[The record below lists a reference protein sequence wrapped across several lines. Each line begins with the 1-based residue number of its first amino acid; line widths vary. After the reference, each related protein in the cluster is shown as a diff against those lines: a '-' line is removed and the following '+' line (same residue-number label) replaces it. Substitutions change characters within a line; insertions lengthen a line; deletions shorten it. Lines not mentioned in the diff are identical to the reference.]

1 MAVTVAINGQLKH
14 RVFAVK
20 AATCFRDSKEIY
32 VYLAILLMRSWNKS
46 VHAIDERRVLS
57 IYKLTSYPSYTINYC
72 VVDASFFT
80 YPRLDWQ
87 RRYEALR
94 ASFVERLP
102 AHVVADRFGYTTSYI
117 HLLRHQFKRGKL
129 DFAEPPN
136 EGTTRRRRVNAEVR
150 QKIRAWRERRLSAA
164 EITEL
169 LLEDGVDIS
178 VRTVE
183 RVLAEEGFAK
193 LPRRTRL
200 KIGMTVQ
207 GAQIPEKSQKMV
219 PDELDGQR
227 FDSPA
232 AGVFLFAPFLAQ
244 LRFPEIVASAR
255 LPGSQQIPALNYLLS
270 FLALKLLGTERYAHV
285 GEHGVDSGLG
295 LFAGLNVLPKCT
307 AMSSYAYALDDVHLQ
322 RLQEAFITQAIHAGL
337 YDATL
342 INLDFHTVPHFGEES
357 VLDSHWAG
365 ARGKRMKG
373 ALTLF
378 AQDTQTKLLLYTQA
392 DIQRTETDDQ
402 ILAFMDFWPKVW
414 RGVKPTLVFDS
425 RFTTYANLSKLNEA
439 DIKFITLRRRGS
451 RLVESVQDIKQW
463 KRIHIPH
470 GKRKY
475 PNPLVHETTVHLR
488 GYEGSLRQVI
498 MKNNGRKAPTFLISN
513 DTDLAVELLV
523 GHYARR
529 WRVENSIAEAVNFFN
544 LNALSSPIL
553 LKIHFDVL
561 MTMVADTLY
570 TMLARKLRGFE
581 ECDANKLF
589 RHFVK
594 GKGTIE
600 VRDGKVTVTFP
611 RRAHNPVLRSVP
623 WHNLPNSLPAAD
635 NSAVSLR
642 FS

>member
-1 MAVTVAINGQLKH
+1 
-14 RVFAVK
+14 
-20 AATCFRDSKEIY
+20 
-32 VYLAILLMRSWNKS
+32 
-46 VHAIDERRVLS
+46 
-57 IYKLTSYPSYTINYC
+57 
-72 VVDASFFT
+72 VVDTSFFT
-80 YPRLDWQ
+80 HPKLDWQ

-102 AHVVADRFGYTTSYI
+102 AHIVADRYGYTTSYI
-117 HLLRHQFKRGKL
+117 HLLRHQFKHGKL
-129 DFAEPPN
+129 DFTEPPA
-136 EGTTRRRRVNAEVR
+136 EGTTRRRRVSAEVR
-150 QKIRAWRERRLSAA
+150 QKIRSWRERKLSAA

-169 LLEDGVDIS
+169 LLEDGVEIS

-207 GAQIPEKSQKMV
+207 GAEIPDKSQKMV
-219 PDELDGQR
+219 PDELDGLR

-232 AGVFLFAPFLAQ
+232 AGVFLFAPFLSQ
-244 LRFPEIVASAR
+244 LGFPEIVEAAR
-255 LPGSQQIPALNYLLS
+255 LPGSRQIPALSYLLS

-285 GEHGVDSGLG
+285 GEHGFDPGLG

-322 RLQEAFITQAIHAGL
+322 RLQEAFIKQAIHTGL
-337 YDATL
+337 YDGSI
-342 INLDFHTVPHFGEES
+342 INLDFHTVPHFGDES
-357 VLDSHWAG
+357 VLGSHWAG
-365 ARGKRMKG
+365 ARGKVMKG

-378 AQDTQTKLLLYTQA
+378 AQDAQTKLLLYTQA
-392 DIQRTETDDQ
+392 DIQRAEADDQ
-402 ILAFMDFWPKVW
+402 ILAFMDFWSKVW

-425 RFTTYANLSKLNEA
+425 RFTTYANLSKLNE
-439 DIKFITLRRRGS
+439 DGIKFITLRRRGS
-451 RLVESVQDIKQW
+451 RLVENVQDIKQW

-488 GYEGSLRQVI
+488 GYEGLLRQVI
-498 MKNNGRKAPTFLISN
+498 MKNNGREAPTFLISN

-523 GHYARR
+523 GNYARR
-529 WRVENSIAEAVNFFN
+529 WRVENSIAEAVSFFN

-553 LKIHFDVL
+553 LKVHFDVL

-581 ECDANKLF
+581 DCDAPKLF

-600 VRDGKVTVTFP
+600 VRNGNVTVVFP

-623 WHNLPNSLPAAD
+623 WNNLPCSLPASSD
-635 NSAVSLR
+635 TSLNLR

>member
-1 MAVTVAINGQLKH
+1 MVN
-14 RVFAVK
+14 
-20 AATCFRDSKEIY
+20 S
-32 VYLAILLMRSWNKS
+32 
-46 VHAIDERRVLS
+46 
-57 IYKLTSYPSYTINYC
+57 
-72 VVDASFFT
+72 SFFT
-80 YPRLDWQ
+80 HPRLDWQ

-102 AHVVADRFGYTTSYI
+102 AHIVADRFGYTTSYV
-117 HLLRHQFKRGKL
+117 HLLRHQFKHGKL
-129 DFAEPPN
+129 DFAEPLA
-136 EGTTRRRRVNAEVR
+136 EGTTRRRRVNAELR

-169 LLEDGVDIS
+169 LLEDGVELS

-200 KIGMTVQ
+200 KIGRTVQ
-207 GAQIPEKSQKMV
+207 GAEIPEKSQQR
-219 PDELDGQR
+219 PTHELEGQR

-244 LRFPEIVASAR
+244 LRFPQIVAAAR
-255 LPGSQQIPALNYLLS
+255 LPGSRQIPALNYLLS
-270 FLALKLLGTERYAHV
+270 FLALKLLGTERYGHV
-285 GEHGVDSGLG
+285 GEHGFDPGLG

-307 AMSSYAYALDDVHLQ
+307 AMSSYAYSLDDVHLQ
-322 RLQEAFITQAIHAGL
+322 RLQEAFIRQAIHTGL
-337 YDATL
+337 YQGSI
-342 INLDFHTVPHFGEES
+342 INLDFHTVPHFGDES
-357 VLDSHWAG
+357 VLDRHWAG
-365 ARGKRMKG
+365 ARGKVMKG

-378 AQDTQTKLLLYTQA
+378 AQDAQSKLLLYSQA
-392 DIQRTETDDQ
+392 DIQRAESDDQ
-402 ILAFMDFWPKVW
+402 ILAFMDFWSKVW
-414 RGVKPTLVFDS
+414 RGVRPTLVFDS

-439 DIKFITLRRRGS
+439 GIKFITLRRRGS
-451 RLVESVQDIKQW
+451 RLLKEVQGIKQW

-475 PNPLVHETTVHLR
+475 PNPLVHETTIHLR
-488 GYEGSLRQVI
+488 GYEGPLRQII
-498 MKNNGRKAPTFLISN
+498 MKDNGREAPTFLISN
-513 DTDLAVELLV
+513 DTDLEVELLV
-523 GHYARR
+523 GNYARR
-529 WRVENSIAEAVNFFN
+529 WRVENSIAEAVNFFS

-553 LKIHFDVL
+553 IKVHFDVV

-581 ECDANKLF
+581 ECDAHKLF

-600 VRDGKVTVTFP
+600 VENGNVTVVFP
-611 RRAHNPVLRSVP
+611 RRAHNPILRAVP
-623 WHNLPNSLPAAD
+623 WKNLPNALPASNDTAL
-635 NSAVSLR
+635 ALR

>member
-1 MAVTVAINGQLKH
+1 VAD
-14 RVFAVK
+14 
-20 AATCFRDSKEIY
+20 T
-32 VYLAILLMRSWNKS
+32 
-46 VHAIDERRVLS
+46 
-57 IYKLTSYPSYTINYC
+57 
-72 VVDASFFT
+72 SFFT
-80 YPRLDWQ
+80 HPKLDWQ

-102 AHVVADRFGYTTSYI
+102 AHIVADRYGYTTNYI
-117 HLLRHQFKRGKL
+117 HLLRHQFKHGKL
-129 DFAEPPN
+129 DFAEPPA
-136 EGTTRRRRVNAEVR
+136 EGTTRRRRVSAEVR
-150 QKIRAWRERRLSAA
+150 QKIRSWRERKLSAA

-169 LLEDGVDIS
+169 LLEDGVEIS

-207 GAQIPEKSQKMV
+207 GAEIPEKSQKMV
-219 PDELDGQR
+219 PNELDGQR

-244 LRFPEIVASAR
+244 LGFPEVVEAAR
-255 LPGSQQIPALNYLLS
+255 LPGSQQIPALSYLLS

-285 GEHGVDSGLG
+285 GEHGFDPGLG

-322 RLQEAFITQAIHAGL
+322 RLQKAFITQAIHTGL
-337 YDATL
+337 YDGSI
-342 INLDFHTVPHFGEES
+342 INLDFHTVPHFGDES

-365 ARGKRMKG
+365 ARGKVMKG

-378 AQDTQTKLLLYTQA
+378 AQDAHTKLLLYTQA
-392 DIQRTETDDQ
+392 DIQRAETDDQ

-425 RFTTYANLSKLNEA
+425 RFTTYANLSKLNE
-439 DIKFITLRRRGS
+439 DGIKFITLRRRGS
-451 RLVESVQDIKQW
+451 RLLKSVQGIKQW

-498 MKNNGRKAPTFLISN
+498 MKNNGRESPTFLVSN
-513 DTDLAVELLV
+513 DTDLAVDMLV
-523 GHYARR
+523 GNYARR
-529 WRVENSIAEAVNFFN
+529 WRVENSIAEAVSFFN

-553 LKIHFDVL
+553 LKVHFDVL

-570 TMLARKLRGFE
+570 TMLAQKLRGFE
-581 ECDANKLF
+581 DCDAPKLF

-594 GKGTIE
+594 GKGTIK
-600 VRDGKVTVTFP
+600 VRNGNVTVVFP
-611 RRAHNPVLRSVP
+611 RRAHNPILRSVP
-623 WHNLPNSLPAAD
+623 WNNLPSSLPASSD
-635 NSAVSLR
+635 TSLNLR

>member
-1 MAVTVAINGQLKH
+1 
-14 RVFAVK
+14 
-20 AATCFRDSKEIY
+20 
-32 VYLAILLMRSWNKS
+32 
-46 VHAIDERRVLS
+46 
-57 IYKLTSYPSYTINYC
+57 
-72 VVDASFFT
+72 VVDSSFFT
-80 YPRLDWQ
+80 HPRLDWQ

-102 AHVVADRFGYTTSYI
+102 AHIVADRFGYTTSYI
-117 HLLRHQFKRGKL
+117 HLLRHQFKHGKL
-129 DFAEPPN
+129 DFAEPPA
-136 EGTTRRRRVNAEVR
+136 EGSTRRRRVNAEVR

-169 LLEDGVDIS
+169 LLEDGVELS

-200 KIGMTVQ
+200 KIGRTVQ
-207 GAQIPEKSQKMV
+207 GAEIPEKSQHR
-219 PDELDGQR
+219 PADELAGHR

-244 LRFPEIVASAR
+244 LKFPQVVEAAR
-255 LPGSQQIPALNYLLS
+255 LPGSRQIPALSYLLS

-285 GEHGVDSGLG
+285 GEYGFDPGLG

-307 AMSSYAYALDDVHLQ
+307 AMSSYAYSLDDVHLQ
-322 RLQEAFITQAIHAGL
+322 RLQEAFIRQAIHTGL
-337 YDATL
+337 YQGSI
-342 INLDFHTVPHFGEES
+342 INLDFHTVPHFGDES
-357 VLDSHWAG
+357 VLDRHWAG
-365 ARGKRMKG
+365 ARGKVMKG

-378 AQDTQTKLLLYTQA
+378 AQDAQSKLLLYSQA
-392 DIQRTETDDQ
+392 DIQRAESNDQ

-425 RFTTYANLSKLNEA
+425 RFTTYANLSKLNNA
-439 DIKFITLRRRGS
+439 GIKFITLRRRGS
-451 RLVESVQDIKQW
+451 RLLKDVQGIKQW

-475 PNPLVHETTVHLR
+475 PNPLVHETTIHLR
-488 GYEGSLRQVI
+488 GYEGLLRQII
-498 MKNNGRKAPTFLISN
+498 MKDNGREAPTFLISN
-513 DTDLAVELLV
+513 DTDLEVELLV
-523 GHYARR
+523 GNYARR
-529 WRVENSIAEAVNFFN
+529 WRVENSIAEAVNFFS

-553 LKIHFDVL
+553 IKVHFDVV

-581 ECDANKLF
+581 ECDAHKLF

-600 VRDGKVTVTFP
+600 VENGNVTVVFP
-611 RRAHNPVLRSVP
+611 RRAHNPILRSVP
-623 WHNLPNSLPAAD
+623 WKNLPSTLPASSNTALT
-635 NSAVSLR
+635 LR